1 MPRTNKKIVTLSSLI
16 RKVGFEQNQARIRLV
31 ELQNDMD
38 QLKKIIDKIE
48 SEIKKIKNE
57 NMGNGYLIQ
66 KRIKYTSILH
76 ENLEISINRV
86 DFIEKEISNLYNKIG
101 NFKYRENLLLDK
113 VKKLQALQTTISLQ
127 N

>member
-38 QLKKIIDKIE
+38 QLKKIIEKIE

-113 VKKLQALQTTISLQ
+113 VKQLQALQATISLQ

>member
-38 QLKKIIDKIE
+38 QLKKIIEKIE
-48 SEIKKIKNE
+48 SE

>member
-38 QLKKIIDKIE
+38 QLKKIIEKIE

-57 NMGNGYLIQ
+57 NIGNGYLIQ

-113 VKKLQALQTTISLQ
+113 VKQLQALQATISLQ

>member
-38 QLKKIIDKIE
+38 QLKKIIEKIE

-113 VKKLQALQTTISLQ
+113 VKQLQALQTTISLQ